1 MKRTAV
7 FAAVLLILLCGGLQ
21 RAHARQ
27 SGNSQQPNMQ
37 AQSRFQMFGG
47 RVVSQNAVRLVLKD
61 YDNDIW
67 YHIDD
72 QQRAASFVGKNV
84 LITGAFD
91 GLTGTIRVQNIVEA
105 TPEQILAANAE
116 RIKQDTPPPP
126 PAKIAPPPAV
136 AANVPSA
143 APPRANPPQPIAPRT
158 EARTAGATSETR
170 RTARVEAPINSS
182 RTSPPMSSPTSQ
194 PTSRPAGAPGPSI
207 SLPEEAIS
215 ASATVAISSHRS
227 IPMPHNFNSREP
239 SAKDLVVGKLVRRVS
254 PSYPVAAK
262 QQGIEGTVR
271 LHAVISADGD
281 VQSVQP
287 VSGPEPL
294 VAAAVTAVREWQY
307 RPTLL
312 DGHRIPVH
320 DDISLVFRL
329 PD

>member
-1 MKRTAV
+1 MRKTAV
-7 FAAVLLILLCGGLQ
+7 IPAVLSILLCGVLQ
-21 RAHARQ
+21 PSHARQ
-27 SGNSQQPNMQ
+27 PNSSQQPVPQ
-37 AQSRFQMFGG
+37 AQSKFQTFGG

-72 QQRAASFVGKNV
+72 QQKAGSFLGKNV
-84 LITGAFD
+84 LVTGAFD

-105 TPEQILAANAE
+105 TPEQISAANTE
-116 RIKQDTPPPP
+116 RIKQNTPPPP
-126 PAKIAPPPAV
+126 PKSVPPPAV
-136 AANVPSA
+136 AANAPSS
-143 APPRANPPQPIAPRT
+143 APPRANPPQPVAPRV
-158 EARTAGATSETR
+158 EARTPPASEAR
-170 RTARVEAPINSS
+170 RPARVEAPINSS
-182 RTSPPMSSPTSQ
+182 PPSP
-194 PTSRPAGAPGPSI
+194 RPAAAAPSPSI
-207 SLPEEAIS
+207 SLPEEAVS

-227 IPMPHNFNSREP
+227 IPMPHNFNSQRP

-254 PSYPVAAK
+254 PSYPVEAK

-271 LHAVISADGD
+271 LRAVIGADGN

-294 VAAAVTAVREWQY
+294 VAAAVTAVREWRY
-307 RPTLL
+307 GPTVL
-312 DGHRIPVH
+312 DGRRIPVQ

>member
-1 MKRTAV
+1 
-7 FAAVLLILLCGGLQ
+7 
-21 RAHARQ
+21 
-27 SGNSQQPNMQ
+27 
-37 AQSRFQMFGG
+37 
-47 RVVSQNAVRLVLKD
+47 VLKD

-72 QQRAASFVGKNV
+72 QQKAGSFLGKNV

-105 TPEQILAANAE
+105 TPEQISAANTE
-116 RIKQDTPPPP
+116 RIKQNTTPPPP
-126 PAKIAPPPAV
+126 PKSMPPPAV
-136 AANVPSA
+136 AANAPSS
-143 APPRANPPQPIAPRT
+143 APPRANPPQPVAPRV
-158 EARTAGATSETR
+158 EARTPPASEAR
-170 RTARVEAPINSS
+170 RPARVEAPVNSS
-182 RTSPPMSSPTSQ
+182 PPP
-194 PTSRPAGAPGPSI
+194 PRPAAAAPSPSI
-207 SLPEEAIS
+207 SLPEEAVS

-227 IPMPHNFNSREP
+227 IPMPHNFNSQRP

-254 PSYPVAAK
+254 PSYPVEAK

-271 LHAVISADGD
+271 LRAVIGADGN

-294 VAAAVTAVREWQY
+294 VAAAVTAVREWRY
-307 RPTLL
+307 GPTVL
-312 DGHRIPVH
+312 DGRRIPVQ